1 MFADK
6 RLTVVG
12 GSVRQRQLDGTRQA
26 ASKMVTARHNETA
39 YFPNQM
45 GNTPTSVMGFGS
57 NQYIRTLSGIVP
69 DQQEEALIDYYRDC
83 YYYDNIGGATV
94 DIVSVFPFSSWTLGG
109 VSKEVAEVYGEAMAR
124 LNMRLMMPEISRDHL
139 VDGDFIGTLVYDQ
152 KASTFSDILVHD
164 RLACTVTPSP
174 FRAVDA
180 AINVHSSARLQQYIQ
195 TGNKFSD
202 HILRN
207 YPKRLVQAFLNGN
220 VDLDPLTTLHI
231 PRKALQDRGSASYLK
246 RILPYYLLE
255 RTMYRGTL
263 IEATKRQ
270 RATTHVQVGDD
281 TWEPTSAELL
291 AIRDM
296 FQNTELDPLGA
307 WVITRQGIQI
317 QDVRPGGDFWKWTD
331 IVDQVTPMKLRAL
344 GISEAFLSGDA
355 CLTGDTLIPTDQGLR
370 RLDSIVAPQYA
381 KNQWQ
386 DVEVTTKSRFT
397 ARAPVAKWVYNGYKD
412 VYSVT
417 TRTGHLIKATA
428 NHQFLTFNGVSN
440 TWKRLDELQPGDLLC
455 IDTRKLTRKQKLT
468 FELDD
473 YTWPVKDVDSLG
485 RKRAENKEFW
495 MPRDVRKPTEMTTEL
510 AYSIGFL
517 IAEGSVSKYGAVV
530 YNTNKEMLDKC
541 LTGLET
547 TFGVKRRLVYTQRK
561 GTPYNINGVKGKTN
575 KDNYCYAIPG
585 VITAHYLQQL
595 GVVGNKE
602 LRIKN
607 LLRTGKEGL
616 PSHAKEIPWSILEA
630 DEDSQWAFLA
640 GFLDG
645 DGAVGKRIHFC
656 SSSDK
661 LLEQLQVLLNALG
674 IYCTRTWKTEEKRF
688 GYSLEVNGGFVTKL
702 VKGVTPHI
710 VKKLPKCKNYRSFKT
725 WALPVTSTIEFIN
738 KSRTGYS
745 SRYGQEYQTEE
756 GGTVVVNKHQGGA
769 GGNYTGRK
777 VVPYDRLD
785 IASGIRDLLAE
796 LSPRR
801 SDDFCDAFNQKHV
814 FTPVLSIQYLG
825 KDHVYDLAMEEG
837 TEPAFV
843 ANGVVV
849 HNSYAT
855 AEAALSVFLENM
867 EAYREFIT
875 YKVFDSK
882 LFPLIAVLKGLYKD
896 KSKVRNPDSVRDLIF
911 NTNNQKNLEIPTI
924 QWHKSLEAKE
934 QDNQFEV
941 LEKLSE
947 KGYPIPMKMW
957 AAAANIDIGS
967 LLSDLKEDQEI
978 KKAIQEI
985 TGVDPDQAAQQ
996 NADQEEGGDDFRMNA
1011 SARNPLADLEV
1022 RSIND
1027 PRQSRRGP
1035 ALLNREFD
1043 PGIKRMS
1050 RSGKVAHAVLNER
1063 EHINKSNDLIMKA
1076 SRALDDPNNREKV
1089 RRQIIARLGRM
1100 PNILG
1105 VSK

>member
-109 VSKEVAEVYGEAMAR
+109 VSKEVAEVYGEALAR

-139 VDGDFIGTLVYDQ
+139 VDGDFIGTLIYDQ
-152 KASTFSDILVHD
+152 KAGTFSDILVHD

-180 AINVHSSARLQQYIQ
+180 SINVHSNVRLQQYVQ
-195 TGNKFSD
+195 AGNKFSD

-207 YPKRLVQAFLNGN
+207 YPKRLLQAFLNGN

-331 IVDQVTPMKLRAL
+331 VVDQVTPMKLRAL

-355 CLTGDTLIPTDQGLR
+355 
-370 RLDSIVAPQYA
+370 
-381 KNQWQ
+381 
-386 DVEVTTKSRFT
+386 
-397 ARAPVAKWVYNGYKD
+397 
-412 VYSVT
+412 
-417 TRTGHLIKATA
+417 
-428 NHQFLTFNGVSN
+428 
-440 TWKRLDELQPGDLLC
+440 
-455 IDTRKLTRKQKLT
+455 
-468 FELDD
+468 
-473 YTWPVKDVDSLG
+473 
-485 RKRAENKEFW
+485 
-495 MPRDVRKPTEMTTEL
+495 
-510 AYSIGFL
+510 
-517 IAEGSVSKYGAVV
+517 
-530 YNTNKEMLDKC
+530 
-541 LTGLET
+541 
-547 TFGVKRRLVYTQRK
+547 
-561 GTPYNINGVKGKTN
+561 
-575 KDNYCYAIPG
+575 
-585 VITAHYLQQL
+585 
-595 GVVGNKE
+595 
-602 LRIKN
+602 
-607 LLRTGKEGL
+607 
-616 PSHAKEIPWSILEA
+616 
-630 DEDSQWAFLA
+630 
-640 GFLDG
+640 
-645 DGAVGKRIHFC
+645 
-656 SSSDK
+656 
-661 LLEQLQVLLNALG
+661 
-674 IYCTRTWKTEEKRF
+674 
-688 GYSLEVNGGFVTKL
+688 
-702 VKGVTPHI
+702 
-710 VKKLPKCKNYRSFKT
+710 
-725 WALPVTSTIEFIN
+725 
-738 KSRTGYS
+738 
-745 SRYGQEYQTEE
+745 
-756 GGTVVVNKHQGGA
+756 
-769 GGNYTGRK
+769 
-777 VVPYDRLD
+777 
-785 IASGIRDLLAE
+785 
-796 LSPRR
+796 
-801 SDDFCDAFNQKHV
+801 
-814 FTPVLSIQYLG
+814 
-825 KDHVYDLAMEEG
+825 
-837 TEPAFV
+837 
-843 ANGVVV
+843 
-849 HNSYAT
+849 SYAT

-978 KKAIQEI
+978 KKAIEEI

-996 NADQEEGGDDFRMNA
+996 AEDQEGGGDFRMNA
-1011 SARNPLADLEV
+1011 AARNPLAGLEV

-1063 EHINKSNDLIMKA
+1063 EHVRKSNDLILKA
-1076 SRALDDPNNREKV
+1076 AKALDDPNNREKV

-1100 PNILG
+1100 PNIIG
-1105 VSK
+1105 VPK